1 RIGGIAPGDHT
12 LSVSTVGYRLAT
24 KAFHLDAGEA
34 KEFDVVLTPDTLRQT
49 ETVQARADPFETV
62 PPDSPTALALAGNDA
77 KNLASVLADDPLR
90 AVQNLP
96 GVSSNNDFEAR
107 FSVRGADYSRIGLY
121 LDGIL
126 LHAPFHTLQGRDV
139 QGSITAFN
147 GDMVEEMELHE
158 GAWPQRFADRTGGVL
173 DVRTRE
179 GNRTGNTFRATASA
193 SNAGVMAEGPLGKR
207 RRGSWLAGARKSYLQ
222 YIFE

>member
-1 RIGGIAPGDHT
+1 
-12 LSVSTVGYRLAT
+12 
-24 KAFHLDAGEA
+24 
-34 KEFDVVLTPDTLRQT
+34 
-49 ETVQARADPFETV
+49 
-62 PPDSPTALALAGNDA
+62 
-77 KNLASVLADDPLR
+77 
-90 AVQNLP
+90 
-96 GVSSNNDFEAR
+96 
-107 FSVRGADYSRIGLY
+107 
-121 LDGIL
+121 
-126 LHAPFHTLQGRDV
+126 TLQGRDV

-222 YIFE
+222 YIFARTFPDTAYIFGFEDAQGRLAYDLTPKQNVSLYVLESFSKLDRSRRETLGVNSLAEAAYHY